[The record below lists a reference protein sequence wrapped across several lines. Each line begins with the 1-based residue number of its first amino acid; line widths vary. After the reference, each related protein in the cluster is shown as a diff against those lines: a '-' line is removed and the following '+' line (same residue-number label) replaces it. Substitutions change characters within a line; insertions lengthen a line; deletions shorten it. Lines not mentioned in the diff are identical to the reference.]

1 MEAVF
6 SYFTTIYKNYNIWQ
20 TVRPVS
26 AKKERF
32 IFTLHEKATWPA
44 ALLNN
49 TCDSLFENNS

>member
-6 SYFTTIYKNYNIWQ
+6 SYFTTIYESYNIWQ
-20 TVRPVS
+20 TVHPVG

-32 IFTLHEKATWPA
+32 IFTLHEKAMWPA
-44 ALLNN
+44 ALFSN